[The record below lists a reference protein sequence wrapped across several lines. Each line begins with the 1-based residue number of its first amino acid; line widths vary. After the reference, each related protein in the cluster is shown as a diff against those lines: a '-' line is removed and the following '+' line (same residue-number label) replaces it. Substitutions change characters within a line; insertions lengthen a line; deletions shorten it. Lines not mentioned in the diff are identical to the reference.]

1 MGSMRIYGD
10 GVVRQELKTRLWRTK
25 GGNGEDDKSE
35 KMPRRKTDSLID
47 DTWHKHVRDQQRT
60 GWKGSE
66 KKGAKGGQC
75 TIRSFLCH
83 WGLDPPEVG
92 AGREMIACGVAC

>member
-35 KMPRRKTDSLID
+35 K
-47 DTWHKHVRDQQRT
+47 
-60 GWKGSE
+60 
-66 KKGAKGGQC
+66 C
-75 TIRSFLCH
+75 
-83 WGLDPPEVG
+83 PEE
-92 AGREMIACGVAC
+92 R